1 MWLPRRCGFLGPL
14 HLEVFLQRLQQE
26 HSADV
31 ISTAPTVPYEI
42 ELAGNP
48 QQQQQQGG
56 QKEMQRLVLESV
68 AEYPRNQKV
77 RQRWMLPAISAQ
89 CMLKLGYSSRSQR
102 TRGLSAVLAAVT
114 LCCGANAQPRP
125 FISQHINCL

>member
-1 MWLPRRCGFLGPL
+1 MLRCRCGFLGPL

-42 ELAGNP
+42 ELAGDP

-56 QKEMQRLVLESV
+56 AKEKQRLVLESV

-77 RQRWMLPAISAQ
+77 RWCCCRLVP
-89 CMLKLGYSSRSQR
+89 G
-102 TRGLSAVLAAVT
+102 GSAVPT
-114 LCCGANAQPRP
+114 HPK
-125 FISQHINCL
+125 I

>member
-1 MWLPRRCGFLGPL
+1 L

-42 ELAGNP
+42 ELAGDP
-48 QQQQQQGG
+48 QQQQQQQ
-56 QKEMQRLVLESV
+56 QKDGPKEKQRLVLESV

-77 RQRWMLPAISAQ
+77 
-89 CMLKLGYSSRSQR
+89 G
-102 TRGLSAVLAAVT
+102 GAAV
-114 LCCGANAQPRP
+114 AV
-125 FISQHINCL
+125 CLVIKQYRT